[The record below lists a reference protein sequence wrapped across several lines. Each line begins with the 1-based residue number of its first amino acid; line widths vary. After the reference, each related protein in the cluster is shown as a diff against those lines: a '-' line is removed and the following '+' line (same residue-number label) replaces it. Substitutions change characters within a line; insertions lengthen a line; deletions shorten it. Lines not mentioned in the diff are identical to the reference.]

1 VSQAFEFLG
10 RLGPQRIAAMGAVT
24 LALIVFFGFVMLRV
38 ATPNMGVLYSGLG
51 MQDAGAVVQD
61 LEARGI
67 PFEARADGTI
77 LAPRT
82 DLARLRM
89 DLAGKGIPV
98 GGGVGYEIFDRGD
111 TFSAT
116 SFVQNLNH
124 LRALEGELARTIG
137 SLSRV
142 ETARV
147 HLAIP
152 ERRLFERDR
161 ENPRAS
167 IVLRLRGE
175 LDASHVRAIRHLAAS
190 AVEGLRADRISIVD
204 ENGRLLA
211 DGVGEESSMMGGLA
225 ADERKTAMER
235 RLQRQVEDIVAG
247 IVGQNRA
254 RVQVTTEFDLNRI
267 ESRSET
273 FDPDGRVIRSTQAR
287 NETSLTANQNGAVTV
302 GNELPGAAGVDGEQG
317 AARDEIAKNEEITNY
332 EISKT
337 TRVETSEGGRLS
349 RLSVAVLV
357 DGSYLQSANGE
368 MIYQPR
374 GQEELE
380 QIATLV
386 RTAIGFDRNRGDQVE
401 VINLPFAEAPQPA
414 AMVEETLLQ
423 SLVNPSREDILRFLE
438 LAVIAVLTLIV
449 LFTVVRPLVKQI
461 LSAEVEK
468 KKAPPQRAGQPPQI
482 EDLGPPPESAAMKM
496 IELAKV
502 NGQVQ
507 QQSLDRV
514 GDMVKTQPSE
524 TVSVLRQW
532 IHERG

>member
-1 VSQAFEFLG
+1 
-10 RLGPQRIAAMGAVT
+10 MGAVT
-24 LALIVFFGFVMLRV
+24 LALVVFFAFVMVRMT
-38 ATPNMGVLYSGLG
+38 TPNMGVLYSDLA
-51 MQDAGAVVQD
+51 MQDAGAVVRE
-61 LEARGI
+61 LESRGI
-67 PFEARADGTI
+67 RFETRGDGTI
-77 LAPRT
+77 LAPRSE
-82 DLARLRM
+82 LARLRM
-89 DLAGKGIPV
+89 DLASRGIPV

-116 SFVQNLNH
+116 SFVQNINH

-137 SLSRV
+137 SLARV

-161 ENPRAS
+161 EAPRAS

-175 LDASHVRAIRHLAAS
+175 LDASNVRAIRHLVAS
-190 AVEGLRADRISIVD
+190 GVEGLRADRISIVD
-204 ENGRLLA
+204 ESGRLLA
-211 DGVGEESSMMGGLA
+211 DGVAEDGAVHGGLA
-225 ADERKTAMER
+225 IDERRTATER

-254 RVQVTTEFDLNRI
+254 RVQVATEFDTNRV

-273 FDPDGRVIRSTQAR
+273 FDPESRVIRSTQAR
-287 NETSLTANQNGAVTV
+287 NETSLSANRDGAVTV
-302 GNELPGAAGVDGEQG
+302 GNELPGADAVEGEG
-317 AARDEIAKNEEITNY
+317 GTRDEHAKNEEIINY
-332 EISKT
+332 EISRT
-337 TRVETSEGGRLS
+337 TRVETIEGGRLS
-349 RLSVAVLV
+349 RISVAVLV
-357 DGSYLQSANGE
+357 DGRYTQNANGE
-368 MIYQPR
+368 MVYEPR

-401 VINLPFAEAPQPA
+401 VVNLPFAETPMPPPLQEA
-414 AMVEETLLQ
+414 TLIESIL
-423 SLVNPSREDILRFLE
+423 SPTKGDILHFLE

-461 LSAEVEK
+461 MAE
-468 KKAPPQRAGQPPQI
+468 PPAAARPALQRGGQEAQMD
-482 EDLGPPPESAAMKM
+482 ELGPPPESRATKM

-514 GDMVKTQPSE
+514 GEMVKSQPSE

>member
-1 VSQAFEFLG
+1 
-10 RLGPQRIAAMGAVT
+10 MGAVT
-24 LALIVFFGFVMLRV
+24 LALVAFFGFVILRV
-38 ATPNMGVLYSGLG
+38 SQPDMSVLYSDLSL
-51 MQDAGAVVQD
+51 QDAGAIVRE
-61 LEARGI
+61 LESRGI
-67 PFEARADGTI
+67 PYETRGDGQTI
-77 LAPRT
+77 LAPRAE
-82 DLARLRM
+82 LARLRM
-89 DLAGKGIPV
+89 ELAGKGIPV

-142 ETARV
+142 EMARV

-161 ENPRAS
+161 EAPRAS

-175 LDASHVRAIRHLAAS
+175 LEASHVRAIRHLAAS
-190 AVEGLRADRISIVD
+190 AVEGLRPDRISIVD
-204 ENGRLLA
+204 ESGRLLA
-211 DGVGEESSMMGGLA
+211 DGAGEDNALMSGVA
-225 ADERKTAMER
+225 VDERKAAMER

-247 IVGQNRA
+247 VVGQNRA
-254 RVQVTTEFDLNRI
+254 RVQVTTEFDLNRV

-273 FDPDGRVIRSTQAR
+273 FDPEGRVIRSTQSR
-287 NETSLTANQNGAVTV
+287 NETALTANQNGGVTV
-302 GNELPGAAGVDGEQG
+302 GNELPGADAAGNEG
-317 AARDEIAKNEEITNY
+317 AGRDELAKTEEIINY
-332 EISKT
+332 EISRT
-337 TRVETSEGGRLS
+337 TRVETTEGGRLS

-357 DGSYLQSANGE
+357 DGRYSPSGNGQ
-368 MIYQPR
+368 MIYEPR
-374 GQEELE
+374 SQEELE

-401 VINLPFAEAPQPA
+401 VVNLRFAETPVPPA
-414 AMVEETLLQ
+414 FEEPTLIATLM
-423 SLVNPSREDILRFLE
+423 SPTKDDILRYIE
-438 LAVIAVLTLIV
+438 MAVIALLTMIV

-461 LSAEVEK
+461 LSNE
-468 KKAPPQRAGQPPQI
+468 APVKRAQRSVSADADMPDMI
-482 EDLGPPPESAAMKM
+482 EPRESQATKM
-496 IELAKV
+496 IEMAKV

-514 GDMVKTQPSE
+514 GEVVKTSPTE

>member
-10 RLGPQRIAAMGAVT
+10 RLGPQRLAAMGAVT
-24 LALIVFFGFVMLRV
+24 LALIVFFGFVMMRV
-38 ATPNMGVLYSGLG
+38 TTPNMGVLYSDLS
-51 MQDAGAVVQD
+51 MQDAGAIVRD

-67 PFEARADGTI
+67 RFETRGDGTI
-77 LAPRT
+77 LAPRA

-89 DLAGKGIPV
+89 DLASKGIPI

-116 SFVQNLNH
+116 SFVQNINH

-137 SLSRV
+137 SLARV

-161 ENPRAS
+161 EAPRAS

-175 LDASHVRAIRHLAAS
+175 LEASHVRAIRHLAAS

-211 DGVGEESSMMGGLA
+211 DGVGEENSMLGGLA
-225 ADERKTAMER
+225 AEERKTAMER

-254 RVQVTTEFDLNRI
+254 RVQVATEFDMNRV

-273 FDPDGRVIRSTQAR
+273 FDPEGRVIRSTQAR
-287 NETSLTANQNGAVTV
+287 NETSVSANQDGAVTV
-302 GNELPGAAGVDGEQG
+302 GNELPDANVVGADAGS
-317 AARDEIAKNEEITNY
+317 RDEQAKNEEIINY
-332 EISKT
+332 EISST
-337 TRVETSEGGRLS
+337 TRIETMEGGRLS

-357 DGSYLQSANGE
+357 DGRYAPGANGE
-368 MIYQPR
+368 MVYQPR
-374 GQEELE
+374 PQEELE

-401 VINLPFAEAPQPA
+401 VINLPFAEAPALPPL
-414 AMVEETLLQ
+414 VEATLLDQ
-423 SLVNPSREDILRFLE
+423 IVNPSMEDILRFLE
-438 LAVIAVLTLIV
+438 LAVIGILTLIV

-461 LSAEVEK
+461 LAAEEEK
-468 KKAPPQRAGQPPQI
+468 RKAPQRSQQPQYDELEPR
-482 EDLGPPPESAAMKM
+482 PESQASKM
-496 IELAKV
+496 IEMAKV

-514 GDMVKTQPSE
+514 GEMVKNQPSE
-524 TVSVLRQW
+524 TVSVMRQW

>member
-1 VSQAFEFLG
+1 MSQAFEFLG
-10 RLGPQRIAAMGAVT
+10 RLGPQRLAAMGAVT
-24 LALIVFFGFVMLRV
+24 LALIAFFAFVMLRV
-38 ATPNMGVLYSGLG
+38 TTPNMGVLYSDLS
-51 MQDAGAVVQD
+51 MQDAGAIVRD
-61 LEARGI
+61 LESRGI
-67 PFEARADGTI
+67 RFETRGDGTI
-77 LAPRT
+77 LAPRA

-116 SFVQNLNH
+116 SFVQNINH

-161 ENPRAS
+161 EAPRAS

-190 AVEGLRADRISIVD
+190 AVEGLQADRISIVD

-211 DGVGEESSMMGGLA
+211 DGVGEENSMLGGLA
-225 ADERKTAMER
+225 MDERKTAMER

-254 RVQVTTEFDLNRI
+254 RVQVATEFDLNRV

-273 FDPDGRVIRSTQAR
+273 FDPEGRVIRSTQAR
-287 NETSLTANQNGAVTV
+287 NETSVSANQDGAVTV
-302 GNELPGAAGVDGEQG
+302 GNELPEANAVGADAGS
-317 AARDEIAKNEEITNY
+317 RDEQAKNEEIINY
-332 EISKT
+332 EISST
-337 TRVETSEGGRLS
+337 TRIETTEGGRLS

-357 DGSYLQSANGE
+357 DGRYAPGPNGE
-368 MIYQPR
+368 MVYQPR
-374 GQEELE
+374 PQEELE

-401 VINLPFAEAPQPA
+401 VINLPFAEAPAPPPL
-414 AMVEETLLQ
+414 VEETLLQ
-423 SLVNPSREDILRFLE
+423 SLTNPSKEDILRFLE
-438 LAVIAVLTLIV
+438 LAVIGILTLVV

-461 LSAEVEK
+461 LATEEDR
-468 KKAPPQRAGQPPQI
+468 KKAPQRSGQQAQFEELEPR
-482 EDLGPPPESAAMKM
+482 PESQASKM
-496 IELAKV
+496 IEMAKV

-532 IHERG
+532 IHERA

>member
-1 VSQAFEFLG
+1 MNQAFEFLG
-10 RLGPQRIAAMGAVT
+10 RLGPQRLAAMGAVT
-24 LALIVFFGFVMLRV
+24 LALVVFFGFVMMRV
-38 ATPNMGVLYSGLG
+38 TTPNMGVLYSNLS
-51 MQDAGAVVQD
+51 MQDAGAIVQE

-67 PFEARADGTI
+67 RFETRGDGTI
-77 LAPRT
+77 LAPRGE
-82 DLARLRM
+82 LARLRM

-116 SFVQNLNH
+116 SFVQNINH

-142 ETARV
+142 DMARV
-147 HLAIP
+147 HLSIP

-161 ENPRAS
+161 EAPRAS

-175 LDASHVRAIRHLAAS
+175 LDAGHVRAIRHLAAS

-204 ENGRLLA
+204 ESGRLLA
-211 DGVGEESSMMGGLA
+211 DGAGEESQMLGGLA
-225 ADERKTAMER
+225 ADERKVAVER

-254 RVQVTTEFDLNRI
+254 RVQVAAEFDLNRV
-267 ESRSET
+267 ESRSEI

-287 NETSLTANQNGAVTV
+287 NETSISANQNGAVTV
-302 GNELPGAAGVDGEQG
+302 GNELPGAAGVDGDHAG
-317 AARDEIAKNEEITNY
+317 RDEQSRSEEITNF
-332 EISKT
+332 EISRT

-349 RLSVAVLV
+349 RISVAVLV
-357 DGSYLQSANGE
+357 DGRYAPGPNGE
-368 MIYQPR
+368 MVYQPR
-374 GQEELE
+374 AQDELE

-401 VINLPFAEAPQPA
+401 VVNLPFAETPPPPP
-414 AMVEETLLQ
+414 MVEETLLQ
-423 SLVNPSREDILRFLE
+423 SLTNPSKDDILRYLE
-438 LAVIAVLTLIV
+438 LAVIGILTLIV
-449 LFTVVRPLVKQI
+449 LFTVVRPLVRQI
-461 LSAEVEK
+461 LANDP
-468 KKAPPQRAGQPPQI
+468 APPVQQRRAEAAQI
-482 EDLGPPPESAAMKM
+482 EDLGPPPESAATKM

-514 GDMVKTQPSE
+514 GEVVKMQPTE